1 LAEKGLFRGRS
12 MLDTKKKTRDDKE
25 RISVTMNESRR
36 EGLTYD
42 S

>member
-1 LAEKGLFRGRS
+1 

-25 RISVTMNESRR
+25 RISVTVNESRR
-36 EGLTYD
+36 KGVTYD